1 MKKLGEIMNR
11 VVHSINPVASV
22 RDAADMMRS
31 LDLSVLPVC
40 QDGKIL
46 GALTD
51 RDMTVHIAATGRD
64 PATILA
70 KDIMNPYPAILS
82 VDDTLK
88 AAERI
93 MEEKETHWI
102 LVTDLDRNLVGIVS
116 LGKVARSDNPE
127 AAGKVVRRIS
137 RSRKQVG

>member
-1 MKKLGEIMNR
+1 MKKLGEVMNPQI
-11 VVHSINPVASV
+11 HSINPAASV
-22 RDAADMMRS
+22 QDAAGMMRS

-40 QDGKIL
+40 QDGQIL
-46 GALTD
+46 GVLTD

-64 PATILA
+64 PATTLA
-70 KDIMNPYPAILS
+70 RDIMNPTTAILS

-93 MEEKETHWI
+93 MEERGTHWI

-116 LGKVARSDNPE
+116 LGKIARSDNPR
-127 AAGKVVRRIS
+127 AAGNVVRSIS
-137 RSRKQVG
+137 RKKVG